1 MGKLRIGMIG
11 CGWIAQGAHL
21 PAWAKIEDAEVVG
34 YCDIVEDRL
43 KESCEKFGVK
53 KTYLDYN
60 ELLASDDIHAVD
72 ICTPNG
78 VHANPTVAALEAG
91 KHVIVEK
98 PIARNAAE
106 ATQMVEAEKR
116 TGNKLQVA
124 LCQRFGPAA
133 RMLKEY
139 VDTGKMGEIY
149 YARAQA
155 LRRRGIPSWG
165 TFINKEIQGG
175 GPLIDIGVHI
185 LDLTLWMMGNP
196 KPVTASGETYV
207 KFGTREGIFGEW
219 GQWDYK
225 NYTVEDFASGF
236 VRFDN
241 GASLVLEAS
250 FAANLKD
257 VYSAALMGTEGGAE
271 ISPFGQPPLY
281 IYREEHGGLV
291 DLTPTSLPKTD
302 VFEAELRAFVD
313 CIRNDTEPQVTG
325 EQALAVTRIIDAFY
339 KSAEAGREVRVE

>member
-1 MGKLRIGMIG
+1 MSKLRIGLIG

-21 PAWAKIEDAEVVG
+21 PAWANFKDAEVVA

-43 KESCEKFGVK
+43 KESCEKFGKK
-53 KTYLDYN
+53 KTYLDYR
-60 ELLASDDIHAVD
+60 ELLASEEVDAVD

-78 VHANPTVAALEAG
+78 VHADPTVAALEAG

-98 PIARNAAE
+98 PIARNASE
-106 ATQMVEAEKR
+106 AAKMLEAEKQ
-116 TGNKLQVA
+116 TGRKLQVA
-124 LCQRFGPAA
+124 LCQRFGSASQV
-133 RMLKEY
+133 LKNY
-139 VDTGKMGEIY
+139 VDAGKIGEVY

-165 TFINKEIQGG
+165 NFTNKEIQGG

-185 LDLTLWMMGNP
+185 LDLTIWLMGHP
-196 KPVTASGETYV
+196 KPVSASAVTYV

-219 GQWDYK
+219 GPWDYK

-250 FAANLKD
+250 FAANTKG
-257 VYSAALMGTEGGAE
+257 VFSTALMGTEGGAQLSTFDQ
-271 ISPFGQPPLY
+271 SPLSIF
-281 IYREEHGGLV
+281 REEHGSLV
-291 DLTPTSLPKTD
+291 DLSPVSLPK
-302 VFEAELRAFVD
+302 VNVYEAELRAFVD
-313 CIRNDTEPQVTG
+313 CIRNDTVPPVTA
-325 EQALAVTRIIDAFY
+325 EQALVVTKILDAFY
-339 KSAEAGREVRVE
+339 KSAEMGREVPVD